1 MSFLVLN
8 TFEAGFMAD
17 FCFLLVFKAS
27 QFACEIRSFPM
38 YAMYHTWPPT
48 DSRGW
53 LLSSLYSSVNFVL
66 AIICMYFCAD

>member
-38 YAMYHTWPPT
+38 YAMSVSYTHLTLPT
-48 DSRGW
+48 K
-53 LLSSLYSSVNFVL
+53 
-66 AIICMYFCAD
+66 A